1 MPFCLLL
8 ALGEVFIK
16 EWDSIHTLIELL
28 QAVALVWRVDSI
40 LSQAVAYELGFNAQ
54 NTLKTAD
61 NRN

>member
-1 MPFCLLL
+1 MPFCVLL

-16 EWDSIHTLIELL
+16 EGDSIHTLIELL
-28 QAVALVWRVDSI
+28 QAVALVWRVNSI
-40 LSQAVAYELGFNAQ
+40 LSQAEAYEQGFNAQ